1 MKEHI
6 DKAVVITTTN
16 WLGGKNLFLGWSY
29 IVVGAICLLFAIVF
43 IVKQLTCP
51 RKLGDVKYLKLDLRV
66 CLIESVQK
74 NEAMKE
80 EEKSM

>member
-1 MKEHI
+1 MVDFYVKEHI

-74 NEAMKE
+74 SEAMKQ
-80 EEKSM
+80 

>member
-74 NEAMKE
+74 NEAMKQ
-80 EEKSM
+80 